1 MLSVML
7 FENARSSIKNLG
19 NAATGQWLAK
29 KKLFKLN
36 STPGSAEDLA
46 AVMEAAGV
54 TPPGRHQRNHSATS
68 LGISSNHSVSL
79 HSISSEGSADSHL
92 VEQED
97 IVALTHDV
105 RAFKEALGKLRRI
118 FHPDKD
124 KQETLRVAAHERL
137 GEVLRILRTVLERY
151 APLQSTELFM
161 AAGAL
166 IQQVKQHGYEDERA
180 DPTEFFESIDQLALA
195 FSSRVSE
202 YLMGDL
208 DSSSTVLTSSSSKA
222 KSCENLAS
230 DTESATVESRDETGA
245 SSQLTPQQLDATLHR
260 LDQGVE
266 VALHR
271 AKVWSKYAKDVLT
284 YVEKRTGLEMEYAKN
299 AAKLAQTMRCAL
311 KEDSFLPFQSI
322 YCTALDQDLENSANI
337 QNTCS
342 LLQGHKFIEPLGA
355 RRNEHERSR
364 KQIKELWHREL
375 KRMHETV
382 ANLRKAKMIYIQRQ
396 QEYERAKEVA
406 LRAEAGEQTEASRTE
421 KKRRLEEDAL
431 EKAQQAEVYYR
442 ECVREANERHAAL
455 QKVKGE
461 VLTQVRELTL
471 QCDQTMKAVTASYFQ
486 LQHTATAPM
495 PVQFQTLCESSRLY
509 EPGSQ
514 YTEFVKRL
522 LPAARSQRD
531 VSAPGSAAP
540 PPAAAIGSGPF
551 MFEPYGPEEPA
562 PARDRKSNDSG
573 GGNARPTK
581 PWPPSVQP
589 ASDTDSVGSSTKSV
603 DTSPT
608 ASPMAAERRLAAASS
623 GDELETE
630 QETDGY
636 VTRRAMS
643 KAAVTHH
650 FRKLITPSR
659 CRECDSYVYFQGLE
673 CTECGL
679 TSHKKCVETLAIQ
692 CGHKRLPRKMT
703 TFGVDLSQHLAETCA
718 PIPHLVCKCVAEI
731 DHRGCG
737 IKGIYRVSGV
747 KSRVE
752 KLCQAFEN
760 GAHLVDLTDVHPNVI
775 ANVLKLYLRQL
786 PEPLLCFRLYSDFIR
801 IAKDHPTNDCDVPSA
816 VRELQ
821 AVVKRL
827 PRPHHTTLAFLMH
840 HLQRVSRGANTN
852 NMPPSN
858 LGIVFGPTLLRT
870 AEGSASLSS
879 LVDTV
884 HQTRVI
890 ELLVSHV
897 QEIFGPEELVT
908 PADYPHMY
916 RAVVRRATSRIQE
929 RRSREET
936 TPAADELQPPA
947 GDSSP
952 NGEQAAGAGGRPRS
966 LIYRGSLRDY
976 MGLECAS
983 VSSISSSLE
992 KSGGEERLTSQ
1003 ESDDAEPPAAVAAAA
1018 AVTVTQQDKPAIV
1031 KMCLKSYIGLESFQ
1045 SQSSPSLLAPPDA
1058 GVAHPKLRKSISD
1071 NSGSGAVSPVDGG
1084 VYMGGE
1090 VGAAGGGG
1098 GGGTPPP
1105 STSTRRRPPSAAQ
1118 SLPEPAASPA
1128 ASTSNRRPHRPLG
1141 RVAGELVRGER
1152 VSSMDVPPDEP
1163 AAPAACPAPAP
1174 LSKLSGEYVSPYA
1187 VGGSARV
1194 KYPHYGGRTSRSAS
1208 QSSVAPSQADRPE
1221 PAHTAPP
1228 AAAARGAVSKS
1239 DGQVAPAAVLVTL
1252 PAPQRAVVV
1261 PAAQTAP
1268 EQGPTAAEAATEPTP
1283 APPAA
1288 PGGPTETVSE
1298 RLTSQTA
1305 TVSAARQV
1313 PATAVRPP
1321 GAPTSHSDEAGSS
1334 ERFERFV

>member
-1 MLSVML
+1 
-7 FENARSSIKNLG
+7 
-19 NAATGQWLAK
+19 
-29 KKLFKLN
+29 
-36 STPGSAEDLA
+36 
-46 AVMEAAGV
+46 MEAAGV
-54 TPPGRHQRNHSATS
+54 TPPGRGHQRNHSATS

-79 HSISSEGSADSHL
+79 ASVSSEGSADSHL

-166 IQQVKQHGYEDERA
+166 IQQVKQHGYEDEKA

-230 DTESATVESRDETGA
+230 DAESAVVEARDECGA
-245 SSQLTPQQLDATLHR
+245 ASQLSAQQLDATLHR

-271 AKVWSKYAKDVLT
+271 AKVWSKYAKDVLS

-299 AAKLAQTMRCAL
+299 VAKLAQTMRCAL

-322 YCTALDQDLENSANI
+322 YCTALDQDLENSATV
-337 QNTCS
+337 QSTCA
-342 LLQGHKFIEPLGA
+342 LLQGHKFMEPLGA
-355 RRNEHERSR
+355 RRNDHERSR

-382 ANLRKAKMIYIQRQ
+382 ANLRKAKMMYIQRQ

-431 EKAQQAEVYYR
+431 EKAHQAELHYR
-442 ECVREANERHAAL
+442 ECVREANERHATL

-461 VLTQVRELTL
+461 VLTQVRELIL

-486 LQHTATAPM
+486 LQHTTAAPM

-522 LPAARSQRD
+522 LPASRSHRD
-531 VSAPGSAAP
+531 VTAAAP
-540 PPAAAIGSGPF
+540 AAPAAAAPGPF
-551 MFEPYGPEEPA
+551 QFEPYGGDEGA
-562 PARDRKSNDSG
+562 LGRDKKSNGQLVTDDAARVSDTG
-573 GGNARPTK
+573 GSTNKLAK
-581 PWPPSVQP
+581 PWAAAVQA
-589 ASDTDSVGSSTKSV
+589 ASDTDSVDSSNKSV

-608 ASPMAAERRLAAASS
+608 ASPVAAERRLTASS

-630 QETDGY
+630 QETGEETDGY

-650 FRKLITPSR
+650 FRKLIAPSR

-703 TFGVDLSQHLAETCA
+703 TFGVDLSQHLAESNS

-731 DHRGCG
+731 DHRGSA

-801 IAKDHPTNDCDVPSA
+801 IAKEHPSNEVDLATA
-816 VRELQ
+816 IRQLQ
-821 AVVKRL
+821 ALSKRL
-827 PRPHHTTLAFLMH
+827 PRPHFVTLAFLMH
-840 HLQRVSRGANTN
+840 HLHRVSRGAAHN

-870 AEGSASLSS
+870 SEGSASLSS

-897 QEIFGPEELVT
+897 HDIFGPVELVT
-908 PADYPHMY
+908 PADFPHQY
-916 RAVVRRATSRIQE
+916 RTSTRRSTSRLQD
-929 RRSREET
+929 RRSREEA
-936 TPAADELQPPA
+936 PPLPEELLAQAAGET
-947 GDSSP
+947 SP
-952 NGEQAAGAGGRPRS
+952 NGEPAVGAGGGGGSGGGRPRS

-983 VSSISSSLE
+983 VSSVSSSIE
-992 KSGGEERLTSQ
+992 KSAADGRLTSQ
-1003 ESDDAEPPAAVAAAA
+1003 ESDELEAAGTADEKPP
-1018 AVTVTQQDKPAIV
+1018 IV
-1031 KMCLKSYIGLESFQ
+1031 KVCLKSYIGLESFQ
-1045 SQSSPSLLAPPDA
+1045 SQSSPSLLAPPDM
-1058 GVAHPKLRKSISD
+1058 GSAHPKLRKSISD
-1071 NSGSGAVSPVDGG
+1071 NSAGSLSPVDGG

-1090 VGAAGGGG
+1090 SGAAAPV
-1098 GGGTPPP
+1098 TMAAPLAA
-1105 STSTRRRPPSAAQ
+1105 RRRR
-1118 SLPEPAASPA
+1118 
-1128 ASTSNRRPHRPLG
+1128 T
-1141 RVAGELVRGER
+1141 
-1152 VSSMDVPPDEP
+1152 
-1163 AAPAACPAPAP
+1163 
-1174 LSKLSGEYVSPYA
+1174 
-1187 VGGSARV
+1187 GG
-1194 KYPHYGGRTSRSAS
+1194 
-1208 QSSVAPSQADRPE
+1208 
-1221 PAHTAPP
+1221 
-1228 AAAARGAVSKS
+1228 AAARM
-1239 DGQVAPAAVLVTL
+1239 
-1252 PAPQRAVVV
+1252 R
-1261 PAAQTAP
+1261 
-1268 EQGPTAAEAATEPTP
+1268 
-1283 APPAA
+1283 
-1288 PGGPTETVSE
+1288 GGG
-1298 RLTSQTA
+1298 R
-1305 TVSAARQV
+1305 
-1313 PATAVRPP
+1313 
-1321 GAPTSHSDEAGSS
+1321 H
-1334 ERFERFV
+1334 